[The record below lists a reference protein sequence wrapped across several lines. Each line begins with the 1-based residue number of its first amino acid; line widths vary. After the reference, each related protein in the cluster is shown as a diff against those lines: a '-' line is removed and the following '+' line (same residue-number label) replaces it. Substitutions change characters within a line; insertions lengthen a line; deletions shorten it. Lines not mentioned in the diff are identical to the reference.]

1 MRLSEL
7 LSRGAA
13 LLAAAGVDSADVDAQ
28 LLAAHVLGVSR
39 GALQS
44 KLFTNDEIGDADAS
58 KLETLIEKRAERIP
72 LQHLT
77 GVAYFRNLELSV
89 GPGVFIPR
97 PETEGV
103 AELAIQTLRAVPGE
117 PVAVDFCTGSGAI
130 AIALATE
137 VPHSKVFAWELNQE
151 SEPWLRK
158 NIAANRAEVELVMGD
173 IAEDHPLFSKLAGQV
188 DVVISNPP
196 YIPTWAIPR
205 DVEVQLHDPDL
216 ALYGGEDGMDV
227 MRVVSRR
234 ALELLK
240 PGGFLVVEHADTQGQ
255 LVADLFQADGWTS
268 ISIHQDLTGRDRSV
282 SAIKA
287 L

>member
-1 MRLSEL
+1 MQLSEL

-13 LLAAAGVDSADVDAQ
+13 LLADAGVDSAEVDAQ
-28 LLAAHVLGVSR
+28 LLVAHVLGISR
-39 GALQS
+39 GELGA
-44 KLFTNDEIGDADAS
+44 KLFTDDELDADDTS
-58 KLETLIEKRAERIP
+58 KIEALFEKRAQRIP

-77 GVAYFRNLELSV
+77 GVAYFRNLELAV

-103 AELAIQTLRAVPGE
+103 AELAIQALRAVPGE
-117 PVAVDFCTGSGAI
+117 PIAVDLCTGSGAI
-130 AIALATE
+130 AISMATE
-137 VPHSKVFAWELNQE
+137 VPHSKVFAWELNPDSE
-151 SEPWLRK
+151 SWLRK
-158 NIAANRAEVELVMGD
+158 NLVTNRAEVELVMAD
-173 IAEDHPLFSKLAGQV
+173 IAEDHPVFAELNGRV

-255 LVADLFQADGWTS
+255 LVADLFASDGWTA

>member
-1 MRLSEL
+1 MKLSEL
-7 LSRGAA
+7 LTRGSE
-13 LLAAAGVDSADVDAQ
+13 LLASVGIESAEVDAQ
-28 LLAAHVLGVSR
+28 LLAAHVLGISK
-39 GALQS
+39 GELQA
-44 KLFTNDEIGDADAS
+44 KLFLDPEVSEVEEIEA
-58 KLETLIEKRAERIP
+58 LFRKRSERIP

-77 GVAYFRNLELSV
+77 GVAYFRNLTLEV

-103 AELAIQTLRAVPGE
+103 AELAIQMLRAVPGE
-117 PVAVDFCTGSGAI
+117 PIAVDLCTGSGAI
-130 AIALATE
+130 AISMTTE
-137 VPHSKVFAWELNQE
+137 VPNAKVYAWELNPE
-151 SEPWLRK
+151 SEPWLQK
-158 NIAANRAEVELVMGD
+158 NLRGNVELIMGD
-173 IAEDHPLFSKLAGQV
+173 IADDHEKFAELQGSV

-205 DVEVQLHDPDL
+205 DLEVQLHDPDL
-216 ALYGGEDGMDV
+216 ALYGGEDGLDII
-227 MRVVSRR
+227 RVVSKR
-234 ALELLK
+234 ALELLR

-255 LVADLFQADGWTS
+255 IVADLFQSDGWTQ